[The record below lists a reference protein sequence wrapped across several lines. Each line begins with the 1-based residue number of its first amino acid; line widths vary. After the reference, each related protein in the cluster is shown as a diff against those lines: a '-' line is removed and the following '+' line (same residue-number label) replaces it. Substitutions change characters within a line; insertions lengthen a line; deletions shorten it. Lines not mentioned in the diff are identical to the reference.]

1 MDIHQLRI
9 FASVFKNK
17 SFSRASEELYLTQPT
32 VSDHIKALEEE
43 FGCRLFDR
51 LGRTILPTNEA
62 EALYGHALEIIEK
75 ADAVKDIIG
84 RFKKEPAGELLL
96 GASTIPGTYL
106 LPPIMAAFRK
116 KYPSISFQIIIAD
129 SKEIVEKV
137 LAHDLLM
144 GVIGSKLNNGQITY
158 TTLAEDELIVV
169 ASPSFVHK
177 ASISSHELSELP
189 FVLREEGSGTR
200 TEIERIFSDKG
211 IAMDSVKTV
220 GFFGSTD
227 AIKQAV
233 KAGMGLSI
241 LSRLSVRDELKY
253 KILKEIRVA
262 DLQMKR
268 NFYLIT
274 HKKRTLPSAYLLFLK
289 HLLSESKLS

>member
-9 FASVFKNK
+9 FASVFKNR

-32 VSDHIKALEEE
+32 VSDHIKSLEEE
-43 FGCRLFDR
+43 FGCSLFDR
-51 LGRTILPTNEA
+51 LGRTILPTKEA

-84 RFKKEPAGELLL
+84 RFKKEPTGKLIL

-106 LPPIMAAFRK
+106 LPPVMAAFRNQ
-116 KYPSISFQIIIAD
+116 YPSISFQIIIGD

-137 LAHDLLM
+137 LAHDLLL
-144 GVIGSKLNNGQITY
+144 GVVGSKLNNDQITY
-158 TTLAEDELIVV
+158 TPLVEDELIVV
-169 ASPSFVHK
+169 AAPSFTSK
-177 ASISSHELSELP
+177 NSISLRDLSELP

-200 TEIERIFSDKG
+200 IVIERIFSGKG

-220 GFFGSTD
+220 GYFGSTD

-233 KAGMGLSI
+233 KAGMGVSI
-241 LSRLSVRDELKY
+241 LSRLSVRDELKF
-253 KILKEIRVA
+253 KVLKEIRVT

-274 HKKRTLPSAYLLFLK
+274 HKKRSLPATYSLFMN
-289 HLLSESKLS
+289 HITNESKSA